1 MNAPLMPL
9 AKCRIFPCRNEE
21 CKPMLKATEN
31 PARCALPPAYEI
43 TPLKIPYPFARLF
56 DSINPLFCLPKT
68 LSHPMQQHGNNL
80 FKQLYTLNQSPSC
93 NAYI

>member
-1 MNAPLMPL
+1 MVKQHECAVNTY
-9 AKCRIFPCRNEE
+9 CTGSNEKY
-21 CKPMLKATEN
+21 KPISEASD
-31 PARCALPPAYEI
+31 I

-56 DSINPLFCLPKT
+56 DSITQFLRLPKT

>member
-56 DSINPLFCLPKT
+56 DSIIQLFCHPKPYRT
-68 LSHPMQQHGNNL
+68 LCNSMETIYSN
-80 FKQLYTLNQSPSC
+80 SC
-93 NAYI
+93 TH